1 MEVERRKSM
10 EIKEAFH
17 KWTNHGNTLVA
28 YGPRDEGGYSLLEY
42 NGGKPKELTQFEAVA
57 LIDEERRPKPIRL
70 REEPESRGS
79 QEEAFPLEEA
89 RRLARAILRL
99 DGLTGAEIE
108 AAERVLSV
116 DRADIRRLREIAG
129 NHAMLTPEFFSLNE
143 SRDIGQEN
151 GSQGI
156 GR

>member
-1 MEVERRKSM
+1 MRTMIQSEKDV
-10 EIKEAFH
+10 
-17 KWTNHGNTLVA
+17 
-28 YGPRDEGGYSLLEY
+28 P
-42 NGGKPKELTQFEAVA
+42 QFEAVA
-57 LIDEERRPKPIRL
+57 LLDEERRLEPGL
-70 REEPESRGS
+70 VREAPENPDNGG
-79 QEEAFPLEEA
+79 ADKTFPLEEA

-129 NHAMLTPEFFSLNE
+129 NHSMLTPEFFSLN
-143 SRDIGQEN
+143 
-151 GSQGI
+151 GSGPRAQDNRRSGV

>member
-1 MEVERRKSM
+1 MKTM
-10 EIKEAFH
+10 
-17 KWTNHGNTLVA
+17 TQ
-28 YGPRDEGGYSLLEY
+28 LE
-42 NGGKPKELTQFEAVA
+42 KDLPQFEAVD
-57 LIDEERRPKPIRL
+57 LIEERRLEPGLMP
-70 REEPESRGS
+70 EEPDNGGADKS
-79 QEEAFPLEEA
+79 FPLEEA

-129 NHAMLTPEFFSLNE
+129 NHSLLTHEFFNLTGCAPRAQDNRT
-143 SRDIGQEN
+143 SRV
-151 GSQGI
+151 